1 MKLKSL
7 FLIFVLLITITLKA
21 QVIDKDGNTYKT
33 VQIGSQTWM
42 AENLNV
48 SHFLNGDTI
57 PEVEDAV
64 AWDQA
69 GQHGKAAWCY
79 YGTDPVYGRTYHKL
93 YNWYAVNDPRG
104 LSPKGWHVPSTLE
117 WADLTDY
124 LGGENVAGRK
134 MKAPYVWNYNE
145 IGRASCRER
154 V

>member
-79 YGTDPVYGRTYHKL
+79 YGTDPVYGRTYHKP

-104 LSPKGWHVPSTLE
+104 LSP
-117 WADLTDY
+117 
-124 LGGENVAGRK
+124 
-134 MKAPYVWNYNE
+134 
-145 IGRASCRER
+145 
-154 V
+154 